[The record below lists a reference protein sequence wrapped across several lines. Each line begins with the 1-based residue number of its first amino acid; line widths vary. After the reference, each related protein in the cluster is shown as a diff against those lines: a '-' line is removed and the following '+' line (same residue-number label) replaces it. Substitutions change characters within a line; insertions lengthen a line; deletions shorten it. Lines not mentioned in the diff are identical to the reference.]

1 MNTGIS
7 PGAKWF
13 TLCLPFF
20 QYLFFHCKFTISI
33 SVSVCRCKSK
43 VDAKIVQ
50 AERKTVQA
58 ERKMKFT
65 SIFPRRSRF
74 YPRAKQTCL
83 ILLIRGAAYFM
94 RKNIFRDIVRIS
106 KINRYFC
113 IID

>member
-33 SVSVCRCKSK
+33 SVSVSRCKSK
-43 VDAKIVQ
+43 VGAKIVQ
-50 AERKTVQA
+50 AERK
-58 ERKMKFT
+58 EKSLLDFL
-65 SIFPRRSRF
+65 SRGT
-74 YPRAKQTCL
+74 PN
-83 ILLIRGAAYFM
+83 FM
-94 RKNIFRDIVRIS
+94 RKNIFKDIVRIS

>member
-43 VDAKIVQ
+43 VQFRFAAANLRCVQ
-50 AERKTVQA
+50 SYRK
-58 ERKMKFT
+58 EFDFKKNSLRD
-65 SIFPRRSRF
+65 SRDF
-74 YPRAKQTCL
+74 
-83 ILLIRGAAYFM
+83 RGS
-94 RKNIFRDIVRIS
+94 KDSKS
-106 KINRYFC
+106 KIK
-113 IID
+113 

>member
-43 VDAKIVQ
+43 VAQSSTDSAFFTLVPLLRGGANYLRKSFVEGIIVATFDAQIIKD
-50 AERKTVQA
+50 
-58 ERKMKFT
+58 
-65 SIFPRRSRF
+65 
-74 YPRAKQTCL
+74 
-83 ILLIRGAAYFM
+83 
-94 RKNIFRDIVRIS
+94 NI
-106 KINRYFC
+106 KL
-113 IID
+113 

>member
-43 VDAKIVQ
+43 VGAKIVQ
-50 AERKTVQA
+50 AERK
-58 ERKMKFT
+58 EKSLLGFL
-65 SIFPRRSRF
+65 SRGT
-74 YPRAKQTCL
+74 PN
-83 ILLIRGAAYFM
+83 FM

>member
-43 VDAKIVQ
+43 VSAKIV
-50 AERKTVQA
+50 
-58 ERKMKFT
+58 
-65 SIFPRRSRF
+65 
-74 YPRAKQTCL
+74 
-83 ILLIRGAAYFM
+83 
-94 RKNIFRDIVRIS
+94 KNS
-106 KINRYFC
+106 YEKA
-113 IID
+113 

>member
-43 VDAKIVQ
+43 VGAKIVQ
-50 AERKTVQA
+50 AE
-58 ERKMKFT
+58 MKEK
-65 SIFPRRSRF
+65 S
-74 YPRAKQTCL
+74 
-83 ILLIRGAAYFM
+83 LLDFLSRGAAYFM

>member
-43 VDAKIVQ
+43 VPQNYNESANIANSRAANGQTSDCGSDERRKI
-50 AERKTVQA
+50 
-58 ERKMKFT
+58 
-65 SIFPRRSRF
+65 
-74 YPRAKQTCL
+74 
-83 ILLIRGAAYFM
+83 
-94 RKNIFRDIVRIS
+94 
-106 KINRYFC
+106 
-113 IID
+113 